1 MSSWTLDA
9 PKAAANLKKH
19 GVSFEAASLVF
30 DDPMLLSEPD
40 PHAGGNRWRII
51 GRARMAT
58 LFVVHT
64 DFDDDGMGRII
75 SARRATPSERKRYDQ
90 GYS

>member
-1 MSSWTLDA
+1 MSEWAWDA
-9 PKAAANLKKH
+9 DKARRNWEKH
-19 GVSFEAASLVF
+19 RVSFEAAVLVF

-40 PHAGGNRWRII
+40 PHPDNDRWRVI
-51 GRARMAT
+51 GRVAHQT

-64 DFDDDGMGRII
+64 VIDDYGLPRII
-75 SARRATPSERKRYDQ
+75 SARRATASERKRYDA